1 VTGLR
6 LRRAGSPPTIPAG
19 AKLNFEVELFG
30 WAKDVGKMDTAEKI
44 VEAEKCKTAST
55 TAFKAS
61 DFKAAAAQY
70 TNGFKYVWETCAPA
84 AARRPTA
91 QPDWPP
97 ACLAPACHVHVDKC
111 STGVHDEHSSLGT
124 FKEASTDAFSNR
136 LYADGDKVTNGDKA
150 ANAAA
155 AQLKTGDNAKAL
167 ENCEKVLQL
176 DPANV
181 KAMFRKGKV
190 RDVSRAKA
198 FSSSIARRFAWLYSL
213 CPALY

>member
-1 VTGLR
+1 
-6 LRRAGSPPTIPAG
+6 
-19 AKLNFEVELFG
+19 
-30 WAKDVGKMDTAEKI
+30 M
-44 VEAEKCKTAST
+44 
-55 TAFKAS
+55 
-61 DFKAAAAQY
+61 
-70 TNGFKYVWETCAPA
+70 
-84 AARRPTA
+84 
-91 QPDWPP
+91 
-97 ACLAPACHVHVDKC
+97 HVDKC

-136 LYADGDKVTNGDKA
+136 LYADGDKVANGDKA

-167 ENCEKVLQL
+167 ENCEKVLHL